1 MFINFSDLPAHQ
13 NIFLD
18 YIYEFDKVEKYF
30 HKNFRDVDEY
40 PAFLSELAEFKRP
53 QRETVVNIIKKQYE
67 ALNPS
72 KQTEVNLELLSSN
85 KTFAVVTGQ
94 QLGIFGGPLYTF
106 YKTITAIKLCKSLKE
121 KFDGYNFVPVF
132 WLEGDDHDLEEVRKL
147 NIVDKSNDL
156 KIISYGENSEEI
168 SNNGSVGNIKLTD
181 DINKFLNEFKELTRD
196 SDFKEGL
203 LDLLSSTYKV
213 GSTFNK
219 SFKDLIF
226 EIFDEYGL
234 VIFNPQD
241 VEIKK
246 LLKDIFKFELENFR
260 EHTDVLV
267 EKSAELEEEY
277 HAQVK
282 VKPINL
288 FASDKD
294 GRYLIEPVEENY
306 RLKGKRKTLTKV
318 ELLEWL
324 NSAPED
330 FSPNVLLRPICQD
343 FLLPTAFY
351 IAGPGEIS
359 YFAQVTPLY
368 GFFNIPQPFIYPR
381 GSATIVEKNMLSVLE
396 KYNLKYS
403 DFFFDEK
410 DLIEKVL
417 NSLSEANIDGDI
429 NDVKIII
436 EEKINKLK
444 NSFIEIDKTLGDV
457 TDKSLERIIQ
467 TLDNLTQKAKKAEER
482 NHETA
487 IRQVTKARNL
497 FYPNNNLQE
506 RELNF
511 PYLVNK
517 YGMDILKW
525 ILDELAIN
533 KFEHQIIEL

>member
-226 EIFDEYGL
+226 EIFDE
-234 VIFNPQD
+234 
-241 VEIKK
+241 
-246 LLKDIFKFELENFR
+246 
-260 EHTDVLV
+260 
-267 EKSAELEEEY
+267 
-277 HAQVK
+277 
-282 VKPINL
+282 
-288 FASDKD
+288 
-294 GRYLIEPVEENY
+294 
-306 RLKGKRKTLTKV
+306 
-318 ELLEWL
+318 
-324 NSAPED
+324 
-330 FSPNVLLRPICQD
+330 
-343 FLLPTAFY
+343 
-351 IAGPGEIS
+351 
-359 YFAQVTPLY
+359 
-368 GFFNIPQPFIYPR
+368 
-381 GSATIVEKNMLSVLE
+381 
-396 KYNLKYS
+396 
-403 DFFFDEK
+403 
-410 DLIEKVL
+410 
-417 NSLSEANIDGDI
+417 
-429 NDVKIII
+429 
-436 EEKINKLK
+436 
-444 NSFIEIDKTLGDV
+444 
-457 TDKSLERIIQ
+457 
-467 TLDNLTQKAKKAEER
+467 
-482 NHETA
+482 
-487 IRQVTKARNL
+487 
-497 FYPNNNLQE
+497 
-506 RELNF
+506 
-511 PYLVNK
+511 
-517 YGMDILKW
+517 
-525 ILDELAIN
+525 
-533 KFEHQIIEL
+533 